1 MREDEFEQW
10 LSSMRDGYAEEM
22 VVNGRASEDRARD
35 KAVKDL
41 EQPFPGGAP
50 SADQSVFVIE
60 ADGRPVGDLWVAE
73 REGDL
78 QHSLWI
84 YDVHIDEAERG
95 RGYGKAAM
103 VYAEEEARRRGLNR
117 VDLMVFG
124 GNEVARNLYR
134 SLGYAESRCSCKPLR
149 AAGPTRLAHQP
160 AASIVS
166 PQSCLYP

>member
-10 LSSMRDGYAEEM
+10 LSRMRDGYAEEI
-22 VVNGRASEDRARD
+22 VVNGGASEDRARD

-41 EQPFPGGAP
+41 EQLFPGRRP
-50 SADQSVFVIE
+50 WADQSVFVIE

-78 QHSLWI
+78 HHSLWI
-84 YDVHIDEAERG
+84 YNVHVDEAERG

-103 VYAEEEARRRGLNR
+103 LYAEEEARRRGLNR
-117 VDLMVFG
+117 IGLMVFG

-134 SLGYAESRCSCKPLR
+134 SLGYAENAVFMNKP
-149 AAGPTRLAHQP
+149 
-160 AASIVS
+160 V
-166 PQSCLYP
+166 